1 MNQTKS
7 LKQILLEKGVKAS
20 DIGNHES
27 DLYCK
32 VCPEAVAAITEY
44 ENMIGVSTHKTT
56 FINNITH
63 ELWYDIP
70 FGFMPEHLHAR
81 LTNNL

>member
-1 MNQTKS
+1 MKKS
-7 LKQILLEKGVKAS
+7 LKELLLEKGLKES

-32 VCPEAVAAITEY
+32 VCPEAVAAISEY
-44 ENMIGVSTHKTT
+44 EKMIGVSTGKTT
-56 FINNITH
+56 FLNQITH

-70 FGFMPEHLHAR
+70 FGFMPEHYHAKM
-81 LTNNL
+81 NNNI